1 MQVIDL
7 SHPLA
12 EGMPVFP
19 GTPEPEFQKPLLI
32 EKHGFAESL
41 LKIGSHTG
49 THVDAPAHMIAGGKH
64 LGDFPLSAFIGPG
77 LVLDLRALPPGPVE
91 ISFLQKKAAAIARA
105 EFLLLLT
112 SWSERWG
119 RPDYFRD
126 YPVLSPDAARW
137 LNGFKLKGV
146 GVDAISVDAH
156 DAARYEVHLALLSA
170 DILIVENLAGLDR
183 LVERDF
189 VFSCLPLSLP
199 EADGC
204 PVRAAALPAEPSA
217 KDYGRRIK
225 AEHQ

>member
-7 SHPLA
+7 SHPLV

-41 LKIGSHTG
+41 LKLGSHTG

-91 ISFLQKKAAAIARA
+91 HACLEDKASVIARA
-105 EFLLLLT
+105 DFLLLLT
-112 SWSERWG
+112 SWSRHWG

-126 YPVLSPDAARW
+126 YPVLSPAAAQW
-137 LNGFKLKGV
+137 LTGFKLKGI

-156 DAARYEVHLALLSA
+156 DAARYEVHRTLLAA
-170 DILIVENLAGLDR
+170 DILIVENLTSLDQ
-183 LVERDF
+183 LVGRDF
-189 VFSCLPLSLP
+189 IFSCLPLSLP

-204 PVRAAALPAEPSA
+204 PVRAAALLAESPG
-217 KDYGRRIK
+217 KDCCRRIK
-225 AEHQ
+225 AEHK